1 MLISLQ
7 ICYKK
12 RSNLNFLES
21 LTFLNLY
28 FIVKSL
34 TLVIGLLIFH
44 QTIMSQNQDTLH
56 KDEYWKSKLTSFQY
70 FVTREKGTERAFTG
84 EYWNFF
90 EKGIYS
96 CVCCGEKLFESDSK
110 FASSCGW
117 PSFFDSK
124 FIDNIDFKD
133 DSSHNM
139 IRTEV
144 LCKKCGAHL
153 GHIFDDGPEPTGKR
167 FCINSASIKFTP
179 IKK

>member
-1 MLISLQ
+1 MKLIVLIISILINYQISMAQSPDSLH
-7 ICYKK
+7 
-12 RSNLNFLES
+12 SNN
-21 LTFLNLY
+21 
-28 FIVKSL
+28 
-34 TLVIGLLIFH
+34 
-44 QTIMSQNQDTLH
+44 
-56 KDEYWKSKLTSFQY
+56 YWKDKLTSFQY
-70 FVTREKGTERAFTG
+70 YVTREKGTERAFTG

-96 CVCCGEKLFESDSK
+96 CVCCGAELFESDSK

-124 FIDNIDFKD
+124 YIYNIEFKE

-139 IRTEV
+139 VRTEV

-153 GHIFDDGPEPTGKR
+153 GHIFNDGPKPTGKR